1 MNTNTTDNF
10 SQSLQAPEAEPERQY
25 YFMDRA
31 RQLLREKIRQAGRPL
46 TFCVVTFG
54 CQNERQGFLK
64 SLRGFWNGSATSKP
78 RGRKRIL

>member
-46 TFCVVTFG
+46 TFCVVT
-54 CQNERQGFLK
+54 LK

-78 RGRKRIL
+78 RRRRRIL

>member
-54 CQNERQGFLK
+54 CQMNARDSEKLKGILERIGYVKAQ
-64 SLRGFWNGSATSKP
+64 
-78 RGRKRIL
+78 GRKRIL

>member
-46 TFCVVTFG
+46 TF
-54 CQNERQGFLK
+54 
-64 SLRGFWNGSATSKP
+64 
-78 RGRKRIL
+78 